1 MNDTE
6 QTTARCWY
14 EKHAAAYADVLRAS
28 AEHPAALTDEPA
40 HAESLAWLRNTLL
53 RAAAPTDEESA
64 AGVLTEVYH
73 ALGHIALSIREHAPA
88 QYRADELYQRV
99 NAMRPPMVRA
109 HVTRNF

>member
-14 EKHAAAYADVLRAS
+14 EKHAASYADVLRAY

-40 HAESLAWLRNTLL
+40 TTESLGWLRTTLL
-53 RAAAPTDEESA
+53 HPEQPVDEQTAMQE
-64 AGVLTEVYH
+64 LTEVYH
-73 ALGHIALSIREHAPA
+73 ALGHISLSIRAFARE

-99 NAMRPPMVRA
+99 TAMRPPMVRA
-109 HVTRNF
+109 RVTLNF